1 MAGEEKA
8 FPKRKPVTRDETR
21 EIVLLGSR
29 FSVRIEVRPDK
40 TNYVLTTYGYPN
52 ISFDK
57 PEELIQGLKDI
68 ADEATELIK
77 RFNLELKKLKGR
89 QEEETG

>member
-8 FPKRKPVTRDETR
+8 FPKRKPVERDEKR

-40 TNYVLTTYGYPN
+40 TNYVLKTYGYPN

-57 PEELIQGLKDI
+57 PEELIQGLKDV

-77 RFNLELKKLKGR
+77 RFNLELEKLQGH